1 MSAMKQIKQTN
12 LSARLGLGLGFLA
25 VLLLVPA
32 LVPAQTAAKPKAKS
46 TAPAA
51 ASQRKFDT
59 AKAAGD
65 ALVAAAGSYDLAA
78 LKEILG
84 VDGADLLVTK
94 DPVQDKNQLEAFAA
108 KAKEKSEIVVDKK
121 NPNLAILSLGDQDWP
136 MPIPIVRQSGKW
148 RFDSK
153 AGRKEVLYRR
163 IGGNE
168 LGAIEACR
176 NYVDAQHEYSLAK
189 HDGSSLNQYAQKVIS
204 TEGKQ
209 DGLVWRNADGTFGG
223 PLGEELGRAIA
234 EGYSKKSDPYH
245 GYYFKILK
253 GQGAAAPLGQVD
265 FVVKG
270 VMIGGFALAA
280 APSDYR
286 VTGVMTFIV
295 SHDGVV
301 YQKDLGPTT
310 LETFQKMERYNP
322 DKTWK
327 RVEETAPA
335 AQASLETR

>member
-1 MSAMKQIKQTN
+1 MSAKKH
-12 LSARLGLGLGFLA
+12 SVRFGLGLLA
-25 VLLLVPA
+25 LMLVLVPA
-32 LVPAQTAAKPKAKS
+32 LAPAQAAAKPKAKS
-46 TAPAA
+46 TVPAA

-59 AKAAGD
+59 PKAAAD
-65 ALVAAAGSYDLAA
+65 ALVTAAAHYDLAA

-108 KAKEKSEIVVDKK
+108 KAREKNEIVLDKK
-121 NPNLAILSLGDQDWP
+121 NPNLATLSIGDQDWP
-136 MPIPIVRQSGKW
+136 MPIPIVRRSGKW
-148 RFDSK
+148 LFDAK
-153 AGRKEVLYRR
+153 AGRKEVLFRR

-168 LGAIEACR
+168 LDAIDACR
-176 NYVDAQHEYSLAK
+176 NYVDAQHEYSFHK

-234 EGYSKKSDPYH
+234 EGYSKKSEPFH

-253 GQGAAAPLGQVD
+253 GQGPAAPFGQVD

-270 VMIGGFALAA
+270 AMIGGFALAA

-295 SHDGVV
+295 SQDGVV
-301 YQKDLGPTT
+301 YQKDLGPKTP
-310 LETFQKMERYNP
+310 EIFQKMELYNP
-322 DKTWK
+322 DKTWTP
-327 RVEETAPA
+327 VGDTAA
-335 AQASLETR
+335 GDQKGSV